1 MYKAYIKRED
11 RLLEQKY
18 ILITEEELNILID
31 GGEIVKQDNLGETR
45 NVNFLDLEMITTN

>member
-18 ILITEEELNILID
+18 ILITEEELNVLIE
-31 GGEIVKQDNLGETR
+31 GGKVEKQSNVGET
-45 NVNFLDLEMITTN
+45 NLFTYSDLEMIIKE